1 MSNSGNAPVV
11 SLTPALNRKRYIIL
25 IIAAVF
31 NLPTGLGANWAL
43 VQPFVKENFGLDS
56 GAANMPYSVFMA
68 FFVIGNI
75 LGGQLQNKKG
85 AKFVIIL
92 GNIIQDLGLLTLAF
106 VPTSAPWML
115 SATYGLLGG
124 TGGGMAY
131 NAVLAA
137 ISKWFPDRKG
147 LASGIIVALV
157 GANGLIMS
165 PIGNA
170 LLNNLGYTEALVAI
184 AVIYFVLFI
193 AGIWFIKLP
202 PQGFMADY
210 VPAAKVVSSGRDYTA
225 SEMVRTKEFYII
237 AGALA
242 FGLCSYFLLN
252 PMVKSLAIER
262 GLTEAVAVAAIMV
275 LSVANCFGRVIMPT
289 LSDKFGRKPILII
302 LFGVCM
308 AAVLAMINAGG
319 YLYLFLAGA
328 IAFCYGG
335 FFGIFPA
342 IVSDQF
348 GAKNHGLNY
357 GIIMIGYG
365 IIVLICPKLVS
376 VGVGF
381 AFTCAAVAC
390 VIGMILVLLLK
401 SPGKAKKAAK

>member
-1 MSNSGNAPVV
+1 MSNTVSTPVV
-11 SLTPALNRKRYIIL
+11 KLTPELNKKRYIIL
-25 IIAAVF
+25 IIAAIF
-31 NLPTGLGANWAL
+31 NLPTGLGANWSL
-43 VQPFVKENFGLDS
+43 VQPLVKENFGLDS
-56 GAANMPYSVFMA
+56 GAANMPYSIFMA
-68 FFVIGNI
+68 FFVVGNI

-85 AKFVIIL
+85 AKFAIIL
-92 GNIIQDLGLLTLAF
+92 GNILQDFGLFTLAF
-106 VPTSAPWML
+106 VPSSAPWLL
-115 SATYGLLGG
+115 SVTYGLFGG
-124 TGGGMAY
+124 IGGGMAY

-147 LASGIIVALV
+147 LASGIIVAFV

-170 LLNNLGYTEALVAI
+170 LLNSFGYTEALVAI
-184 AVIYFVLFI
+184 AAIYFVLFI
-193 AGIWFIKLP
+193 AGIWFISLP

-225 SEMVRTKEFYII
+225 REMIKTKEFYII

-252 PMVKSLAIER
+252 PMVKSLAMER

-275 LSVANCFGRVIMPT
+275 LSVANCLGRVVMPT
-289 LSDKFGRKPILII
+289 LSDKFGRKPILIV
-302 LFGVCM
+302 LFAACM
-308 AAVLAMINAGG
+308 AAVLLMINAGG
-319 YLYLFLAGA
+319 YLYLVLAGA

-365 IIVLICPKLVS
+365 IIVLICPQLVS

-390 VIGMILVLLLK
+390 VLGMILVLLIK
-401 SPGKAKKAAK
+401 SPGKKKAAK